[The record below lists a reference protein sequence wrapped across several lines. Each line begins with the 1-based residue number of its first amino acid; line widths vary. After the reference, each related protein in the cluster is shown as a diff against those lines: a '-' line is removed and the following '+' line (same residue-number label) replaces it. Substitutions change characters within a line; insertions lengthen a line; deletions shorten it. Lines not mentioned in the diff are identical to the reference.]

1 METAD
6 PTVAPPPGATT
17 TATPETRQLTLR
29 WLLSQVSCGHQGR
42 ERGEQS
48 RGRRGRACELPFRQV
63 WEVHAL
69 EARAAD
75 PVSLVYT
82 LGGLCSLGMV
92 DVYAELVAVIRALE
106 EAQIDY
112 ALCGALALA
121 VHGAPRATKDI
132 DLIARR
138 EDAERIR
145 ETVRRIGFTFEALP
159 MEFANSGIEVQR
171 FTKLVEGRP
180 LMLDVMWLS
189 PKLQA
194 IWDDRQ
200 RVAWDEGEL
209 SVVSR
214 DGLITLKLT
223 AGRAQDLVDI
233 QSLTA
238 AEGNR
243 DKT

>member
-1 METAD
+1 MI
-6 PTVAPPPGATT
+6 
-17 TATPETRQLTLR
+17 
-29 WLLSQVSCGHQGR
+29 
-42 ERGEQS
+42 
-48 RGRRGRACELPFRQV
+48 
-63 WEVHAL
+63 
-69 EARAAD
+69 
-75 PVSLVYT
+75 
-82 LGGLCSLGMV
+82 
-92 DVYAELVAVIRALE
+92 DVYAELVALLRSLDDARIE
-106 EAQIDY
+106 Y

-132 DLIARR
+132 DLIAKP
-138 EDAERIR
+138 EDADAIR
-145 ETVRRIGFTFEALP
+145 SVVRTIGYTFEALP
-159 MEFANSGIEVQR
+159 MEFAGSGITVQR

-180 LMLDVMWLS
+180 LMLDVLWLT

-194 IWDDRQ
+194 VWDDRE
-200 RVAWDEGEL
+200 RIAWNEGTL

-233 QSLTA
+233 QSLAA

>member
-1 METAD
+1 MLA
-6 PTVAPPPGATT
+6 
-17 TATPETRQLTLR
+17 
-29 WLLSQVSCGHQGR
+29 
-42 ERGEQS
+42 
-48 RGRRGRACELPFRQV
+48 
-63 WEVHAL
+63 
-69 EARAAD
+69 
-75 PVSLVYT
+75 
-82 LGGLCSLGMV
+82 GMV
-92 DVYAELVAVIRALE
+92 DVFAEFVAVIAAF
-106 EAQIDY
+106 EAAHVEY

-132 DLIARR
+132 DVIARR

-145 ETVRRIGFTFEALP
+145 AIAKQTGFVFEALP
-159 MEFANSGIEVQR
+159 MEFSGSGIEVQR

-180 LMLDVMWLS
+180 LMLDVLWVN

-194 IWDDRQ
+194 VWDDRQ
-200 RVAWDEGEL
+200 RVAWSEGML

-243 DKT
+243 DRK

>member
-1 METAD
+1 MI
-6 PTVAPPPGATT
+6 
-17 TATPETRQLTLR
+17 
-29 WLLSQVSCGHQGR
+29 
-42 ERGEQS
+42 
-48 RGRRGRACELPFRQV
+48 
-63 WEVHAL
+63 
-69 EARAAD
+69 
-75 PVSLVYT
+75 
-82 LGGLCSLGMV
+82 
-92 DVYAELVAVIRALE
+92 DVYAEFVGIVRALE
-106 EAQIDY
+106 EAGVEY

-132 DLIARR
+132 DLIARK
-138 EDAERIR
+138 EDAGRIR
-145 ETVRRIGFTFEALP
+145 EIARRTGFLFEALP
-159 MEFANSGIEVQR
+159 MELSGSGIEVQR

-180 LMLDVMWLS
+180 LMLDVLWLA

-194 IWDDRQ
+194 IWDGRL
-200 RVAWDEGEL
+200 RVAWEDSTL

-243 DKT
+243 EKK

>member
-1 METAD
+1 
-6 PTVAPPPGATT
+6 
-17 TATPETRQLTLR
+17 
-29 WLLSQVSCGHQGR
+29 
-42 ERGEQS
+42 
-48 RGRRGRACELPFRQV
+48 
-63 WEVHAL
+63 
-69 EARAAD
+69 
-75 PVSLVYT
+75 
-82 LGGLCSLGMV
+82 MV
-92 DVYAELVAVIRALE
+92 DVYAEFVAVVRAFD
-106 EAQIDY
+106 EAGIEY

-138 EDAERIR
+138 DDADRIR
-145 ETVRRIGFTFEALP
+145 EAVRRIGFTFEALP
-159 MEFANSGIEVQR
+159 MEFAGSGIEVQR

-180 LMLDVMWLS
+180 LMLDVLWLN

-194 IWDDRQ
+194 VWDDRE
-200 RVAWDEGEL
+200 RIAWNEGEL

-233 QSLTA
+233 QSLAA